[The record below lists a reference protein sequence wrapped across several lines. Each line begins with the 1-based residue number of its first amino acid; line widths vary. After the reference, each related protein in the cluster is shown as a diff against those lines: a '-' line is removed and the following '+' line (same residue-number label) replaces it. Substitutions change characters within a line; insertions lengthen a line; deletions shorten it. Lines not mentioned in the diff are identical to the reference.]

1 MPVGEL
7 KQQRGFTLIE
17 LLITL
22 MIASIIAIIAVPAFS
37 GFLARQQ
44 LASDVNE
51 VISVLSF
58 ARSEAI
64 KQRSDMDVV
73 FSPPGNASS
82 VQRPA
87 SCRSDESVS
96 VENGETLY
104 AYSGWC
110 YWVERDDADEILR
123 IGEAANITSPSSEF
137 TLIFQSLGNA
147 KVDDCASPCEITISS
162 QRDDAVLEPVTL
174 VIRTTGSIR
183 PEESES

>member
-1 MPVGEL
+1 M
-7 KQQRGFTLIE
+7 KQRGFTLIE
-17 LLITL
+17 LLVTL
-22 MIASIIAIIAVPAFS
+22 AIAAIFATIAVPSFS
-37 GFLARQQ
+37 NFLARQQ

-64 KQRSDMDVV
+64 KQRSNMDVV
-73 FSPPGNASS
+73 FSPSDKASS
-82 VQRPA
+82 VQRPV
-87 SCRSDESVS
+87 SCRNNESAS
-96 VENGETLY
+96 VENGETFY

-110 YWVERDDADEILR
+110 YWVEGDDDEVLR

-147 KVDDCASPCEITISS
+147 EVGDCGSPCKITVSS
-162 QRDDAVLEPVTL
+162 QRDNESIEPVTL

-183 PEESES
+183 KEEAGS